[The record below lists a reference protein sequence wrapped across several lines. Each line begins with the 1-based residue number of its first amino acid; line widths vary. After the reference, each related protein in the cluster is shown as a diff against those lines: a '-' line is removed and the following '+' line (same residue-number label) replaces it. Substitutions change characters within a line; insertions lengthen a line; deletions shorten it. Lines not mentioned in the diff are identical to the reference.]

1 MVSNVRVDG
10 WNSRRRGER
19 ERNQENV
26 KIMSSGVAVSRYI
39 GAAPLAVVVEI

>member
-1 MVSNVRVDG
+1 MIG
-10 WNSRRRGER
+10 TTEEEER

-39 GAAPLAVVVEI
+39 GAAPLAVVHGGG

>member
-1 MVSNVRVDG
+1 MKKER
-10 WNSRRRGER
+10 R

-26 KIMSSGVAVSRYI
+26 KIMSTGVPVSRYI